1 MNENESKKVPEV
13 ILAPLTG
20 KAVPLSEVP
29 DPVFSDKVLGD
40 GVAIIP
46 ADGKIVSPV
55 DGEISTVA
63 ETGHAYGFTS
73 EDGREIL
80 VHVGLETVSLN
91 GECFKV
97 YGKAGDKV
105 KAGDLIAEV
114 DLGYLKEKEINPIT
128 PVLLCSDTEGKE
140 LQYGNGEVKAGESAV
155 LTLAGNADNA
165 RDESAENAETEKAE
179 SGNTESG
186 NAGKDGKKKKL
197 NFNFDFLQKLGKVLM
212 TVIAVM
218 PAAGLMISLGKLVQM
233 AGGDLSLV
241 MTIGST
247 MENIGW
253 AVINNLHILFA
264 VAIGGSWAKERAG
277 GAFAA
282 VITFILINQITG
294 SIFGVTSEMLNDA
307 SAVTHTL
314 FGKEILVNGYFTSV
328 LGVPAL
334 NMGVFVGII
343 SGFAGGVIYN
353 KYYNYRKLP
362 DALAFFNGKRF
373 VPMVCIAWS
382 VIISLILSV
391 VWPVVQSGIN
401 AFGVWI
407 ANSSSTSPILAPF
420 IYGTLE
426 RLLLPFG
433 LHHMLT
439 IPMNYTSFGGTYTIA
454 TGINAGKQVFG
465 QDPLWLAWVTD
476 LINYKDAGNMS
487 AYKHLL
493 TTVTPA
499 RFKVGQMIG
508 ATGLL
513 LGVALAMYRRV
524 DADKK
529 KKYKS
534 MFFSTVL
541 AVFLTGVTEPL
552 EFMFMFCALPLY
564 IVYAVLQGCAF
575 AMSGIIHLRVHSFGN
590 LEFITR
596 IPMSIKAGLA
606 GDVINFVICCV
617 VFFVIGYFV
626 AYFMIGKFNFAT
638 PGRLGN
644 YMDENADD
652 TEGTQTGNSGSTGKD
667 SQAERIITLLGGRE
681 NIVLVDACMTRLR
694 VTVKDLD
701 KVAEIAEWK
710 KEGALGLIK
719 KDGGIQAVYGPKAD
733 VLKSDINDIL

>member
-1 MNENESKKVPEV
+1 M

-29 DPVFSDKVLGD
+29 DSVFSEKVLGD

-63 ETGHAYGFTS
+63 ETSHAYGFTS
-73 EDGREIL
+73 EDGQEVL

-105 KAGDLIAEV
+105 KAGDLVAEV
-114 DLGYLKEKEINPIT
+114 DLEYLKEKEINPIT
-128 PVLLCSDTEGKE
+128 PVLICSDTEGKE
-140 LQYGNGEVKAGESAV
+140 LQYTEGDVKAGESKV
-155 LTLAGNADNA
+155 LVLAEKNV
-165 RDESAENAETEKAE
+165 KAE
-179 SGNTESG
+179 E
-186 NAGKDGKKKKL
+186 KKKKF

-343 SGFAGGVIYN
+343 SGFAGGIIYN

-564 IVYAVLQGCAF
+564 IVYAILQGCAF

-606 GDVINFVICCV
+606 GDVINFVICCI

-644 YMDENADD
+644 YMDDNADEA
-652 TEGTQTGNSGSTGKD
+652 EGTSSGTSGGTGKD